1 LSGPRLS
8 PKARLRWDGREKRY
22 LLLYPERG
30 LALSDTASAI
40 LLLCDGSRSVDAIV
54 EELARQRPSSPTETI
69 RADVVAFL
77 EQMRKRGIVRWD
89 D

>member
-1 LSGPRLS
+1 VSGPRLA

-40 LLLCDGSRSVDAIV
+40 LLLCDGSRSADAIV
-54 EELARQRPSSPTETI
+54 EELARQRPAVSMETI
-69 RADVVAFL
+69 RADVLAFL
-77 EQMRKRGIVRWD
+77 EEMRKRGIVRWD
-89 D
+89 G